1 VSSPLRLGVR
11 ISRRPV
17 TATERTGSAG
27 IPMISTVPFRRTGG
41 VARRSDHAS
50 PGSPHMR
57 GPHCPSSSTEGFGWR
72 REVARRGRTGVQA
85 QPKHRHP
92 AMRLRITPPGAQQ
105 YGTPDPG
112 DAGSRVDVHPGTL
125 KGRIGDSHHANG
137 SVRVSHPGQDPPRP
151 AGGVRKPPV
160 RHSGAGAHC
169 VARSDPRSGGIAR
182 CRDPR
187 PQSWARTPGNPPPTR
202 NRCAPRECGA
212 TPWIATSSNSSGA
225 HGSWHSMLAGP
236 GNRGAPR

>member
-1 VSSPLRLGVR
+1 MMINPTGRARHPAPVRRARSPAGTRRRQRPDSPDPSTDSDGGARWRGAEEPVCKL
-11 ISRRPV
+11 SR
-17 TATERTGSAG
+17 
-27 IPMISTVPFRRTGG
+27 ST
-41 VARRSDHAS
+41 
-50 PGSPHMR
+50 
-57 GPHCPSSSTEGFGWR
+57 
-72 REVARRGRTGVQA
+72 
-85 QPKHRHP
+85 RHP

-225 HGSWHSMLAGP
+225 HGSWHSMLARP
-236 GNRGAPR
+236 GNRGAPH